1 MSKLR
6 RWATPLTIGSFL
18 VMGVTGIL
26 MFFHLDTGLN
36 KLAHEWA
43 GWAMVVGVVA
53 HLVVNWRAFM
63 AYFKRPVASAFMA
76 AGAVV
81 LTLSFWPVDGVGNP
95 MQSVAQAIAAAD
107 VATVV
112 SLSGHD
118 LDTGL
123 DRLAAAGF
131 DAQADT
137 AIHDLTGGERAQQ
150 MRIISALFSE

>member
-6 RWATPLTIGSFL
+6 SWATPLTIGSFL
-18 VMGVTGIL
+18 VMGVTGTL

-43 GWAMVVGVVA
+43 GWAMLVGVAA
-53 HLVVNWRAFM
+53 HLVLNWRAFST
-63 AYFKRPVASAFMA
+63 YFKRPVASVFMA

-81 LTLSFWPVDGVGNP
+81 LALSFWPVSGAGNP
-95 MQSVAQAIAAAD
+95 MLSVLQAIAEAD

-118 LDTGL
+118 LDAGL
-123 DRLAAAGF
+123 ERLADAGF

-137 AIHDLTGGERAQQ
+137 AIHDLTGGERGQQ
-150 MRIISALFSE
+150 MKVISALFSE